1 MIRMIQPVFKTL
13 IATMLLLVIGIKII
27 RAEDIELER
36 IVVTAT
42 RTEMEATKTPGSVS
56 VVTNKDTEIRNVQVV
71 DQALNTVTGILN
83 ERGKGL
89 LMDAMATVTLRG
101 IPGQERTLIL
111 MDGLT
116 LNNAY
121 TGSVRFEGLA
131 LEDIERIEVV
141 RGPSSSLYGG
151 HAMGGVVN
159 IITKTPRKR
168 EFVLKGGYGSDAL
181 WKSYISY
188 GDRFKDMPLTLFLSY
203 GYKSTDGYRTDLNV
217 QSTTPTTAI
226 TGWSY
231 TTNNQGNTRYLIGD
245 KGNEEYW
252 DENITVKTG
261 YDFSESTKLK
271 FSFMR
276 NSCGYSYNE
285 PHTYLKNAAGNPVWS
300 YGTSPNIVREST
312 FLLGDGKDSQN
323 MYNLSYET
331 EISTLKAKLSLG
343 LVDFMR
349 WNITPGS
356 DATRFGDLGKVTQT
370 PSESYN
376 SELQFTQPLFSRHIF
391 TFGSSFRYN
400 WADSKEH
407 NLTSWKDKGSQT
419 TLSYEARGKDRTF
432 ALFIQDEI
440 EILDNL
446 TTYLGFREDW
456 WETYDGYANQVGTT
470 GYPKDYAS
478 HSASSFSPKVAL
490 VYEPFLKTIL
500 RTSLGQAFRPPTI
513 YELYKTWTTSRG
525 ITYAGNPELN
535 PEKTTSWDLGI
546 EQGLWKGCKLKATY
560 FENYIEDFIY
570 SRTVTSTYKDKINT
584 ARAEIRGIEVELEQ
598 RLDMGLR
605 LFANLTYNEDAN
617 VKKNETKPETEGKW
631 LTDVPQRMF
640 NLGVEL
646 TKDSFSGSLV
656 ARYVSKRY
664 QNDENTDTV
673 GDVYTSYDPYFV
685 TDLKLSYKLTKF
697 ATVSFSVDNIFD
709 KAYFAYYR
717 APGRKWFTEL
727 TLKF

>member
-1 MIRMIQPVFKTL
+1 MRKKVLVL
-13 IATMLLLVIGIKII
+13 IGVVLLITPYTGWSQEQEYDLGK
-27 RAEDIELER
+27 
-36 IVVTAT
+36 IVVTAA
-42 RTEMEATKTPGSVS
+42 RTEMEATKAPGSIS
-56 VVTNKDTEIRNVQVV
+56 VVTNKDVEKRNVQVV
-71 DQALNTVTGILN
+71 DQALNTVSGVLN

-89 LMDAMATVTLRG
+89 LFDAMATVTLRG
-101 IPGQERTLIL
+101 MPEQQRTLIL

-116 LNNAY
+116 LNNPY
-121 TGSVRFEGLA
+121 MGSVRFQGLA

-151 HAMGGVVN
+151 YAMGGVIN
-159 IITKTPRKR
+159 IITKMPRKR

-188 GDRFKDMPLTLFLSY
+188 GDRFKDALSLFLSY
-203 GYKSTDGYRTDLNV
+203 GYKSTDGYTTDFNV
-217 QSTTPTTAI
+217 QSTTPPAA

-231 TTNNQGNTRYLIGD
+231 TTDNQGNTRYLIGD
-245 KGNEEYW
+245 KGNNEYW
-252 DENITVKTG
+252 DENIAVKTG
-261 YDFSESTKLK
+261 YDFSQSSKIN

-285 PHTYLKNAAGNPVWS
+285 PHTHLKDATGNPVWS

-312 FLLGDGKDSQN
+312 FLLGDGQDSQN
-323 MYNLSYET
+323 IYNLSYET
-331 EISTLKAKLSLG
+331 ELSTLKAKLSLG
-343 LVDFMR
+343 LVDLMR
-349 WNITPGS
+349 WNITPDS
-356 DATRFGDLGKVTQT
+356 TSATRFGGPGKITQT
-370 PSESYN
+370 PSEGYN
-376 SELQFTQPLFSRHIF
+376 SELQFTLPLFSRHIF

-400 WADSKEH
+400 WADSEEH
-407 NLTSWKDKGSQT
+407 NLTSWKDKGSKT
-419 TLSYEARGKDRTF
+419 TLAYEARGKDRTF
-432 ALFIQDEI
+432 ALFIQDEL

-470 GYPKDYAS
+470 GYPKYYAS
-478 HSASSFSPKVAL
+478 HSASSFSPKVAI
-490 VYEPFLKTIL
+490 VYQPFVKTTL
-500 RTSLGQAFRPPTI
+500 RTSIGQAFRPPTI
-513 YELYKTWTTSRG
+513 YELYRTWTTSRG
-525 ITYAGNPELN
+525 KTYAGNSELN

-546 EQGLWKGCKLKATY
+546 EQGLWKGSKIKATY
-560 FENYIEDFIY
+560 FENYIEDLIY
-570 SRTVTSTYKDKINT
+570 SRTVIPDEYYDKIN
-584 ARAEIRGIEVELEQ
+584 AGKAEIRGIEMELEQ

-617 VKKNETKPETEGKW
+617 VKKNETKPVTEGKW

-646 TKDSFSGSLV
+646 TQGNFSGSLV

-673 GDVYTSYDPYFV
+673 NDVYTSYDPYFV

-697 ATVSFSVDNIFD
+697 ATLSFSLDNIFD
-709 KAYFAYYR
+709 KDYFAFYR

-727 TLKF
+727 TLRF

>member
-1 MIRMIQPVFKTL
+1 MIQQTL
-13 IATMLLLVIGIKII
+13 KNLIITILLCIIGTRISW
-27 RAEDIELER
+27 AEDVELEK

-42 RTEMEATKTPGSVS
+42 RTEMETAKAPGSVS
-56 VVTNKDTEIRNVQVV
+56 VVTNKDVEKRNIQVV
-71 DQALNTVTGILN
+71 DQALNTVTGVLD

-89 LMDAMATVTLRG
+89 LMDAMATVALRG
-101 IPGQERTLIL
+101 VPEQQRTLIL
-111 MDGLT
+111 MDGLI

-121 TGSVRFEGLA
+121 TGSVRFQGLA
-131 LEDIERIEVV
+131 SEDIERIEVV
-141 RGPSSSLYGG
+141 KGPSSSLYGG
-151 HAMGGVVN
+151 YAMGGVVN

-168 EFVLKGGYGSDAL
+168 EFVLKGGYGSDSL

-188 GDRFKDMPLTLFLSY
+188 GDRFKDMPLSLFLSY

-217 QSTTPTTAI
+217 QSTKPTTATI
-226 TGWSY
+226 GGWSY
-231 TTNNQGNTRYLIGD
+231 TTDSQGNTRYLIGD

-252 DENITVKTG
+252 DENITFKTG
-261 YDFSESTKLK
+261 YDFSESSKLK

-285 PHTYLKNAAGNPVWS
+285 PHTHLKDVQGNPVWS
-300 YGTSPNIVREST
+300 YSTINEST
-312 FLLGDGKDSQN
+312 FLLGDGQDSQN
-323 MYNLSYET
+323 IYNLSYET
-331 EISTLKAKLSLG
+331 ELSTLKAKLSLG

-356 DATRFGDLGKVTQT
+356 SATRFGGPGKVTQT

-376 SELQFTQPLFSRHIF
+376 AELQFSLPQFNRHTL
-391 TFGSSFRYN
+391 TFGNSFRYN
-400 WADSKEH
+400 WADSEEH
-407 NLTSWKDKGSQT
+407 NLDSWKDEGSKT
-419 TLSYEARGKDRTF
+419 TLSYEARGKDRTY
-432 ALFIQDEI
+432 ALFIQDEL

-456 WETYDGYANQVGTT
+456 WKTYDGYANQVGTT
-470 GYPKDYAS
+470 GYPKNYAS

-490 VYEPFLKTIL
+490 VYEPFAKTTL
-500 RTSLGQAFRPPTI
+500 RTSLGEAFRPPTI

-525 ITYAGNPELN
+525 VTYAGNPDLN

-546 EQGLWKGCKLKATY
+546 EQGLWKGCKLKAAY
-560 FENYIEDFIY
+560 FENYMEDLIY
-570 SRTVTSTYKDKINT
+570 STTVTSTYYDKIN
-584 ARAEIRGIEVELEQ
+584 AGKAEIRGIEVELEQ
-598 RLDMGLR
+598 RFDLGLR

-617 VKKNETKPETEGKW
+617 IKKNEAKPETEGKW
-631 LTDVPQRMF
+631 LTDVPERMF
-640 NLGVEL
+640 NAGIEL
-646 TKDSFSGSLV
+646 TKGNFSGSLV

-664 QNDENTDTV
+664 SNDQNTDTV
-673 GDVYTSYDPYFV
+673 DDVYTSYDPYFV

-697 ATVSFSVDNIFD
+697 AILSFSVDNVFD
-709 KAYFAYYR
+709 KDYFAFYK

>member
-1 MIRMIQPVFKTL
+1 
-13 IATMLLLVIGIKII
+13 MLLII
-27 RAEDIELER
+27 PYLGWSQEQEYDLGK

-56 VVTNKDTEIRNVQVV
+56 VVTNKDVEKRNIQVV
-71 DQALNTVTGILN
+71 DQALNTVSGVLN

-89 LMDAMATVTLRG
+89 MDAMATVALRG
-101 IPGQERTLIL
+101 MPKQQRTLIL

-116 LNNAY
+116 LNDPYA
-121 TGSVRFEGLA
+121 GSVRFQGLA

-151 HAMGGVVN
+151 YAMGGVVN

-168 EFVLKGGYGSDAL
+168 EFILKGGYGSDSL

-188 GDRFKDMPLTLFLSY
+188 GDRFKDALSLFLSY

-217 QSTTPTTAI
+217 QSTKPSAA

-231 TTNNQGNTRYLIGD
+231 TTDNQGNTRYLIGD
-245 KGNEEYW
+245 KGNNEYW

-261 YDFSESTKLK
+261 YDFLESSKLK

-285 PHTYLKNAAGNPVWS
+285 PRTYLKDAAGNAIWS
-300 YGTSPNIVREST
+300 YGTVKEST
-312 FLLGDGKDSQN
+312 FLLGDGEDRQDT
-323 MYNLSYET
+323 YNLSYET
-331 EISTLKAKLSLG
+331 ELSTLKAKLSLG

-356 DATRFGDLGKVTQT
+356 SATRFGGPGKVTQT

-376 SELQFTQPLFSRHIF
+376 SELQFSLPLFSRHLF

-400 WADSKEH
+400 WADTEEH
-407 NLTSWKDKGSQT
+407 NLTSWKDKGSKT
-419 TLSYEARGKDRTF
+419 TLAYEARGKDRTF

-440 EILDNL
+440 EIFDNL
-446 TTYLGFREDW
+446 TAYLGFREDW
-456 WETYDGYANQVGTT
+456 WKTYDGYANQVGTT

-478 HSASSFSPKVAL
+478 HSASSFGPKLAL
-490 VYEPFLKTIL
+490 VYEPFVKTIL

-513 YELYKTWTTSRG
+513 YELYRTWTTSRG
-525 ITYAGNPELN
+525 VTYAGNPELN

-546 EQGLWKGCKLKATY
+546 EQGLWKGSKIKATY
-560 FENYIEDFIY
+560 FENYVEDLIY
-570 SRTVTSTYKDKINT
+570 STTVTSTYYDKIN
-584 ARAEIRGIEVELEQ
+584 AGKAEIRGIEVEWEQ
-598 RLDMGLR
+598 RFDLGLK

-617 VKKNETKPETEGKW
+617 VKKNEAKPKTEGKR
-631 LTDVPQRMF
+631 LTDVPEMMF
-640 NLGVEL
+640 NVGVEL
-646 TKDSFSGSLV
+646 TKDRFFGSLV

-664 QNDENTDTV
+664 SNDENKDTV
-673 GDVYTSYDPYFV
+673 CDVYTSYDPYLV

-697 ATVSFSVDNIFD
+697 ATLSFSVDNIWD
-709 KAYFAYYR
+709 EDYFAFYR
-717 APGRKWFTEL
+717 APGRKWFGEV
-727 TLKF
+727 TLRF

>member
-1 MIRMIQPVFKTL
+1 
-13 IATMLLLVIGIKII
+13 MLLLVIGIKIS

-42 RTEMEATKTPGSVS
+42 RTKMEATKTPGSVS
-56 VVTNKDTEIRNVQVV
+56 VVTNKDVEKRNVQVV

-159 IITKTPRKR
+159 IITKMPHKG
-168 EFVLKGGYGSDAL
+168 EFILKGGYGSDAL

-188 GDRFKDMPLTLFLSY
+188 GDRFKDMPLSLFLSY

-252 DENITVKTG
+252 DENITVKAG
-261 YDFSESTKLK
+261 YDFSQSSKIN

-285 PHTYLKNAAGNPVWS
+285 PHTYLKDAAGNPVWS
-300 YGTSPNIVREST
+300 YGTVKEST
-312 FLLGDGKDSQN
+312 FLLGDGQDSQN
-323 MYNLSYET
+323 IYNLSYES
-331 EISTLKAKLSLG
+331 EFSTLKAKLSLG

-349 WNITPGS
+349 WNVTPDS
-356 DATRFGDLGKVTQT
+356 TSATRFGGPGKVTQT
-370 PSESYN
+370 PSEGYN
-376 SELQFTQPLFSRHIF
+376 SELQFTQPLFRRHIF

-400 WADSKEH
+400 WADSEEH
-407 NLTSWKDKGSQT
+407 NLTSWKDKDSKT
-419 TLSYEARGKDRTF
+419 TLAYEARGKDRTF

-440 EILDNL
+440 EIFDNL

-456 WETYDGYANQVGTT
+456 WETYDGYANQVGTAD
-470 GYPKDYAS
+470 YPKDYGS

-490 VYEPFLKTIL
+490 VYEPFVKTTL

-513 YELYKTWTTSRG
+513 YELYKTWTTTRG
-525 ITYAGNPELN
+525 YTYAGNPNLN

-546 EQGLWKGCKLKATY
+546 EQGLWKGSKIKATY
-560 FENYIEDFIY
+560 FENYVEDLIY
-570 SRTVTSTYKDKINT
+570 STTVTSTYYDKIN
-584 ARAEIRGIEVELEQ
+584 AGKAEIRGIEMELEQ

-617 VKKNETKPETEGKW
+617 IKKNEAKPETEGKW

-640 NLGVEL
+640 NAGVEL
-646 TKDSFSGSLV
+646 TQGNFSGSLV

-664 QNDENTDTV
+664 SNDENKDTV
-673 GDVYTSYDPYFV
+673 DDVYTSYDPYFV
-685 TDLKLSYKLTKF
+685 TDLKLSYKFTKF

-709 KAYFAYYR
+709 KDYFAFYR

>member
-1 MIRMIQPVFKTL
+1 MKKKVLILIGVVFL
-13 IATMLLLVIGIKII
+13 ITPYTGWTQ
-27 RAEDIELER
+27 EQEYDLEK

-42 RTEMEATKTPGSVS
+42 RTEEEIAKAPGSVS
-56 VVTNKDTEIRNVQVV
+56 VVTNKNVEKRNIQVV
-71 DQALNTVTGILN
+71 DQALDTLSGVLN

-89 LMDAMATVTLRG
+89 LFDAMATVTLRG
-101 IPGQERTLIL
+101 IPEQQRTLIL

-116 LNNAY
+116 LNNPY
-121 TGSVRFEGLA
+121 TGSVRFQGLA

-151 HAMGGVVN
+151 YAMGGVVN
-159 IITKTPRKR
+159 IITKMPRIK
-168 EFVLKGGYGSDAL
+168 ELILKGGYGSDSL

-188 GDRFKDMPLTLFLSY
+188 GDRFKDALSLFLSY
-203 GYKSTDGYRTDLNV
+203 GYKSTDGYITDFNV
-217 QSTTPTTAI
+217 QSTKPTAAI

-231 TTNNQGNTRYLIGD
+231 TTDNQGNTRYLIGD
-245 KGNEEYW
+245 KGNNEYW

-261 YDFSESTKLK
+261 YDFSQNSKIK

-285 PHTYLKNAAGNPVWS
+285 PHTHLRDAAGNPVWS
-300 YGTSPNIVREST
+300 YTVGTTTAREST
-312 FLLGDGKDSQN
+312 FLLGDGQDSQN
-323 MYNLSYET
+323 TYNLSFES

-343 LVDFMR
+343 LVDLMR
-349 WNITPGS
+349 WNIAPDSTS
-356 DATRFGDLGKVTQT
+356 ATRFGGPGKVTQT
-370 PSESYN
+370 PSEGYS
-376 SELQFTQPLFSRHIF
+376 SELQFTMPLFKKHTF
-391 TFGSSFRYN
+391 TFGNSFRYN
-400 WADSKEH
+400 WADSEEH
-407 NLTSWKDKGSQT
+407 NLTSWKDKGSKT
-419 TLSYEARGKDRTF
+419 TLSYEARGKDRTY

-490 VYEPFLKTIL
+490 VYEPFVKTTL
-500 RTSLGQAFRPPTI
+500 RTSIGQAFRPPTI
-513 YELYKTWTTSRG
+513 YELYRTWTTSRG
-525 ITYAGNPELN
+525 VTYAGNPDLN

-546 EQGLWKGCKLKATY
+546 EQRLWKGCKLKTTY
-560 FENYIEDFIY
+560 FENYIEDLIY
-570 SRTVTSTYKDKINT
+570 SATVTSTYYDKIN
-584 ARAEIRGIEVELEQ
+584 AGKAEIRGIEVELEQ
-598 RLDMGLR
+598 RLDPGLR
-605 LFANLTYNEDAN
+605 FFANLTYDEDAN
-617 VKKNETKPETEGKW
+617 IKKNEAKPETEAKW
-631 LTDVPQRMF
+631 LTDVPERMF
-640 NLGVEL
+640 NVGIEL
-646 TKDSFSGSLV
+646 TKDNFSGSLV

-673 GDVYTSYDPYFV
+673 NDVYTSYDPYFV

-697 ATVSFSVDNIFD
+697 ATLSFSVDNIFD
-709 KAYFAYYR
+709 KDYFAFYR

-727 TLKF
+727 TLRF